1 MEGWSVDGKLATV
14 WAQEALV
21 VLCYLSSSSLGGLRK
36 PTKNLRIAGVPSEFE
51 PRISRITLLTT
62 TYVVTEYKGNA
73 LLLSHRRRVYTNAP
87 RYVIRM

>member
-1 MEGWSVDGKLATV
+1 MDGKLAIV
-14 WAQEALV
+14 WAQEAFV
-21 VLCYLSSSSLGGLRK
+21 VLSCYLSSFSLGGLRK

-62 TYVVTEYKGNA
+62 TYVLTEYKGKA
-73 LLLSHRRRVYTNAP
+73 LLLSHRKRVYTNVP